1 MTETQRDEML
11 ISISNAVQRHDEML
25 TDMSAT
31 LKKHDEILVDL
42 VKEVHNIKEE
52 QVSQRE
58 DMTKMGKTL
67 TAELVSQREDM
78 TKMGKTLGAELVRQR
93 KNMAKMEHDLGEKID
108 ALFDVKEI
116 CYDKFAEND
125 ENIKSIRD
133 NLDLHDIRLLA
144 LESKAN

>member
-11 ISISNAVQRHDEML
+11 ISISNAVKKHDEML
-25 TDMSAT
+25 
-31 LKKHDEILVDL
+31 VDL
-42 VKEVHNIKEE
+42 LKEVHNIKEE

-67 TAELVSQREDM
+67 AL
-78 TKMGKTLGAELVRQR
+78 ELVRQR
-93 KNMAKMEHDLGEKID
+93 KNMAKMEYNLGDKID

-116 CYDKFAEND
+116 YEEKFIEND
-125 ENIKSIRD
+125 ENIKSIRN
-133 NLDLHDIRLLA
+133 NLDLHDIRLVA